1 MWHNVQ
7 SKTAHTAKHKSG
19 TKKGMRVME
28 LLEVHN
34 LSKHYKNFNLDNIDF
49 ALPKGFIMGYVG
61 QNGAG
66 KSTTLNLITNLCKST
81 AGEIY
86 VDGITCDDDTVRYK
100 ESIGYIG
107 DEFYYPD
114 SFTIKNIRG
123 ILKNFYN
130 TFSVEKFDEM
140 LDKWKLTDKM
150 KVKDFSRGMKVKLMF
165 ASVLARDTKLLV
177 LDEATNGL
185 DPVVR
190 VEVLRLLQE
199 YIADGERSVIFST
212 HILSDLEQIAD
223 YIYFIDD
230 GRKVLYDSKDELLE
244 SYLLVKG
251 ERRALTPQLAREM
264 IGITDNAYGFEAIL
278 PSDRADMLTKEFLFE
293 KPTIDEIVIHYI
305 HDKAQNRK
313 GA

>member
-1 MWHNVQ
+1 
-7 SKTAHTAKHKSG
+7 
-19 TKKGMRVME
+19 ME
-28 LLEVHN
+28 LLEVRN
-34 LSKHYKNFNLDNIDF
+34 ISKHYKNFSLENIDF
-49 ALPKGFIMGYVG
+49 VLPKGYIMGYVG

-66 KSTTLNLITNLCKST
+66 KSTTLNLITNLCKCT
-81 AGEIY
+81 QGEIY
-86 VDGITCDDDTVRYK
+86 IDGIVCSEDEVRYK

-114 SFTIKNIRG
+114 NFMVRDIRK
-123 ILKNFYN
+123 ILKGFYS
-130 TFSVEKFDEM
+130 TFSEERFND
-140 LDKWKLTDKM
+140 LLRQWKLSDKM
-150 KVKDFSRGMKVKLMF
+150 KVRDFSRGMKVKLMF

-190 VEVLRLLQE
+190 VEMLKLLQE

-223 YIYFIDD
+223 YIYFIHD
-230 GRKVLYDSKDELLE
+230 GRKVLYDAKDELME

-251 ERRALTPQLAREM
+251 ERRDVPVQLQKEL
-264 IGITDNAYGFEAIL
+264 IGIIDNAYGFEAVL
-278 PSDRADMLTKEFLFE
+278 PSDKAGMLTNDLHIE

-305 HDKAQNRK
+305 KDIEQTGREES
-313 GA
+313 

>member
-1 MWHNVQ
+1 
-7 SKTAHTAKHKSG
+7 
-19 TKKGMRVME
+19 ME

-34 LSKHYKNFNLDNIDF
+34 ISKHYKNFSLENIDF
-49 ALPKGFIMGYVG
+49 VLPKGYIMGYVG

-66 KSTTLNLITNLCKST
+66 KSTTLDLITNLRKCA

-86 VDGITCDDDTVRYK
+86 VDGITYNEDEARYK

-107 DEFYYPD
+107 DAFYYPEN
-114 SFTIKNIRG
+114 FTVKNIRG
-123 ILKNFYN
+123 ILKNFYI
-130 TFSVEKFDEM
+130 TFSEEKFNG
-140 LDKWKLTDKM
+140 LLQKWKLSDKM

-190 VEVLRLLQE
+190 VEVLKLLQE

-223 YIYFIDD
+223 YIYFVDD
-230 GRKVLYDSKDELLE
+230 GRKVLYDAKDELLE

-251 ERRALTPQLAREM
+251 ERRAVTPQIEKEL

-278 PSDRADMLTKEFLFE
+278 PSDRANLLTKEFLFE
-293 KPTIDEIVIHYI
+293 KPTIDEIVVHYI
-305 HDKAQNRK
+305 QDKNEV
-313 GA
+313 